1 MNPCFC
7 SKRETK
13 AVSVCVTFPAPRQLC
28 AFVWWAFIL
37 WIRHGGPWR
46 SEAGLQGLGVQCWR
60 MQTGAATVENNTGAP
75 QNTEAEPLCGPAA
88 PLPGI

>member
-13 AVSVCVTFPAPRQLC
+13 AVSVRVTFPAPRQLC

-60 MQTGAATVENNTGAP
+60 MQTGAATVGNNTGGASKH
-75 QNTEAEPLCGPAA
+75 
-88 PLPGI
+88 